1 MTEHA
6 YELRHESLSPT
17 HIAGRFV
24 VERATGRLLGG
35 VGHNAHR
42 AWVHP
47 LNTPRGLNVVQEY
60 PFDHPFHNGIFVGQ
74 GVVRQGEREAHFWA
88 PAPDWRNPENYIYNQ
103 IGQLRYGHD
112 QPAAIEPCGR
122 GFRFT
127 YQTVWRDDHDEPVL
141 DETRTIAIYAGA
153 DATMCDVFTS
163 KTATYGPL
171 DYPAS
176 KHGTIGV
183 RVQPQ
188 LLPFMGGEI
197 LGGMEGTV
205 RRGRAD
211 EGASGQPCNYV
222 AYEADVPGLGRFGV
236 CLIVLA
242 NTASADHRGPWFI
255 RDYGMAMFNASM
267 RDAIHTAAGE
277 TWTAG
282 LRVVAYDGALSDE
295 RVRAWR
301 EPAATG

>member
-1 MTEHA
+1 MTEQA
-6 YELRHESLSPT
+6 YELRHESLNPRN
-17 HIAGRFV
+17 IAGQFI
-24 VERATGRLLGG
+24 VERATGRMLGG
-35 VGHNAHR
+35 VGNNAHR

-74 GVVRQGEREAHFWA
+74 GVVLQGGRESHFWA
-88 PAPDWRNPENYIYNQ
+88 PAPDWRNPGNYIYNQ

-112 QPAAIEPCGR
+112 QPASIKSCGR

-127 YQTVWRDDHDEPVL
+127 YQTTWRDDHDQPML
-141 DETRTIAIYAGA
+141 DETRSMAVYAGD
-153 DATMCDVFTS
+153 DATICDVFTT
-163 KTATYGPL
+163 KTAAYGPL
-171 DYPAS
+171 EYPSS

-197 LGGMEGTV
+197 LGGQGTTI

-211 EGASGQPCNYV
+211 EVASGQPCDFV
-222 AYEADVPGLGRFGV
+222 AYEADVPGLGRYGV
-236 CLIVLA
+236 CLQVLE
-242 NTASADHRGPWFI
+242 NTAASDHRGPWFI

-267 RDAIHTAAGE
+267 QDVIRTEEGGS
-277 TWTAG
+277 WTAG
-282 LRVVAYDGALSDE
+282 LRVVAYDGALSAD

-301 EPAATG
+301 GLATAG